1 MELSKKQIDGII
13 ALLKQADGEDVH
25 DILIGSGWSD
35 QMLTQLIMTEP
46 INDVKQMYE
55 ERLGFEQDIKN
66 IEQYWIFESCQDYKI
81 FKYIF
86 KV

>member
-66 IEQYWIFESCQDYKI
+66 IEQYWIFESC
-81 FKYIF
+81 
-86 KV
+86 